1 MEQNKEIPAVTTQ
14 PAAPAA
20 PLRFAPR
27 DWLALGMGL
36 GCAALWFAVF
46 GLDNMFDDVFRLPAL
61 GAAAVTAALWAGVLL
76 YLGRD
81 AKWNRWNGG
90 LAAMVG
96 LLTLCCCVYGDL
108 NVRVINYLLIAAG
121 SVLCFFSLS
130 GQTSC
135 PLTRARAVPET
146 VYLTLRALFSNWGK
160 PFRALGGLG
169 DGEKKTARQIALGV
183 LCGAGLLAIVL
194 PLLISADAVF
204 GSLFSGLTH
213 WLEGIDGF
221 ALWRILRV
229 ALLTLAFF
237 SAFYFLRHGKARE
250 ATDGETPQ
258 RPAAPFVTALA
269 LLCAVYL
276 IFCAIQFAFLFG
288 GADTAAMEGG
298 YAEYARS
305 GFFQLVWVAAINLTV
320 TLTCAALGGNR
331 RSVRIMSTTL
341 LALTGVILFSAFWR
355 MRLYILAYG
364 LTLKRA
370 ETLWAMAFIAVCL
383 LLAALRVWK
392 RGFRFWPFFAAIGLA
407 GWILFNCVNI
417 DARIAHYN
425 VDAYLSGSLEQ
436 IDLGYLASTS
446 PDALPA
452 LTELRDALGNTLPG
466 DIAEQ
471 GLSGLIGRLQRQQA
485 VDWTDWCVSYV
496 RYK

>member
-1 MEQNKEIPAVTTQ
+1 MEQNNSLPALR
-14 PAAPAA
+14 
-20 PLRFAPR
+20 LRFSLR

-36 GCAALWFAVF
+36 GCAILWFAVF
-46 GLDNMFDDVFRLPAL
+46 GLDVVFGDGFRLPGL
-61 GAAAVTAALWAGVLL
+61 GAAAFTAALWACVLL

-81 AKWNRWNGG
+81 AKWNRWNAG

-96 LLTLCCCVYGDL
+96 LLALCCCVYGDL
-108 NVRVINYLLIAAG
+108 NVRVINFLLIAAG
-121 SVLCFFSLS
+121 SALCFFSLS

-146 VYLTLRALFSNWGK
+146 IGLTLQALFVNWGK

-183 LCGAGLLAIVL
+183 VCGAGVLLIVIPLLA
-194 PLLISADAVF
+194 SADAVF
-204 GSLFSGLTH
+204 GSLFT
-213 WLEGIDGF
+213 GIAGWFEAIDTF
-221 ALWRILRV
+221 VLWKIARTVLV
-229 ALLTLAFF
+229 TLALF
-237 SAFYFLRHGKARE
+237 SALYFLRHGKARE
-250 ATDGETPQ
+250 AVVRQTSA
-258 RPAAPFVTALA
+258 RPAAPFVTALI

-276 IFCAIQFAFLFG
+276 VFCAIQFAFLFG

-320 TLTCAALGGNR
+320 TLTCAVLCGDSR
-331 RSVRIMSTTL
+331 VVRIMSTIL

-370 ETLWAMAFIAVCL
+370 ETLWAMAFIALCL
-383 LLAALRVWK
+383 AAAALRIWK

-407 GWILFNCVNI
+407 GWIVFNCVNI
-417 DARIAHYN
+417 DSRIAHYN
-425 VDAYLSGSLEQ
+425 VDAYLSGTLEQ
-436 IDLGYLASTS
+436 IDLEYISSTS

-452 LTELRDALGNTLPG
+452 LLELGDALGDTLPE

-471 GLSGLIGRLQRQQA
+471 NLPDLISALQRQRA
-485 VDWTDWCVSYV
+485 KGWTDWCVSYV